1 MNISL
6 FITVAT
12 LLGSIYIW
20 IGKSASQNI
29 KTNDDYYLMGRKLSY
44 FQLAL
49 TLLATQ
55 LGGGTLIGAAQ
66 EAYQK
71 GWIVLLYPLGNC
83 LGLCFLGLKFGAKLR
98 ELNISTIAEI
108 FEKIYSSRPLR
119 YIASSLSIIAL
130 FFVLTAMVIAAR
142 FFFASMGL
150 ENPLIFIIFWSI
162 LIAYTVMGGLK
173 AVVNTDILQA
183 LFIIGSIAIAFFSIK
198 FTSISMPVSEITNSF
213 GFSKIPWMGWLF
225 LPLLFTLIEQD
236 MGQRCFAA
244 KNSKIIPFSAVTAG
258 VSLLICSSVAIYFGI
273 LAKRYNLQ
281 FSDGASILLESVKTF
296 TNPFVTTLFM
306 GAIFM
311 AVISTADSILCSISS
326 NLSYDFLS
334 LKKINSNKQLKL
346 SRLLTLCTGLIS
358 LAVGFFFNNV
368 VAMLILSYEFYVCT
382 LFVPIVAAIWMKNP
396 SKLAAFLSIIAG
408 ALGFITFRFITPP
421 IPKELLTISL
431 SFLGFLVGQKI
442 TSKSVISKGVTN
454 EE

>member
-6 FITVAT
+6 FMTVAAV
-12 LLGSIYIW
+12 LGSIYIW
-20 IGKSASQNI
+20 IGKSASKNL
-29 KTNDDYYLMGRKLSY
+29 KTNDDYYLMGRSLSY

-83 LGLCFLGLKFGAKLR
+83 LGFCFLGIKFGGKLR
-98 ELNISTIAEI
+98 DLNISTIAEI

-130 FFVLTAMVIAAR
+130 FFILTAMVIAAR

-198 FTSISMPVSEITNSF
+198 FTSISMPLPEITTSF
-213 GFSKIPWMGWLF
+213 GFSKVPWIGWLF
-225 LPLLFTLIEQD
+225 MPLLFTLIEQD

-244 KNSKIIPFSAVTAG
+244 KNSRIIPFAAITAG
-258 VSLLICSSVAIYFGI
+258 VSLFICSSVSIYFGI

-296 TNPFVTTLFM
+296 TNPLATTLFM

-311 AVISTADSILCSISS
+311 AVISTADSILCAISS

-334 LKKINSNKQLKL
+334 SKKIKTNKQLRL
-346 SRLLTLCTGLIS
+346 SRLLTLATGLLS
-358 LAVGFFFNNV
+358 LAIGFFFNNV
-368 VAMLILSYEFYVCT
+368 VGMLILSYELSVCT
-382 LFVPIVAAIWMKNP
+382 LFVPIIAAILMKKP

-408 ALGFITFRFITPP
+408 GLGFITFRFISTP

-431 SFLGFLVGQKI
+431 SFLGFIVGQKI
-442 TSKSVISKGVTN
+442 TNKSVITKEVAN